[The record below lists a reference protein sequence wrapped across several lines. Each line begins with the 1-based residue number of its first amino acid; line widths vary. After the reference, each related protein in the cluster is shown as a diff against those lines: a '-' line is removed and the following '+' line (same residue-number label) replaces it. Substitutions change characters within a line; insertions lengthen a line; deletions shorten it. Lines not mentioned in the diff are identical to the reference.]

1 MNKIVSLLAVTALAS
16 ADSFSSYNAPGGRGS
31 SGGSSGGSLSGASF
45 VGTSGPTHLG
55 TSAPRLVGGGGSIGG
70 GSIGGG
76 SIGGGSIGGGSIGG
90 GSGGGEP
97 EITRNIYLY
106 AAPAQAP
113 APVGPAPQLPARK
126 VHYNFVFVRTSNLA
140 GGAKPI
146 VAPAPQQKTLVYLLS
161 KRPGPGQQEVIEVPH
176 NPTQP
181 EVFFVNYDDGDNTQL
196 PGGVSLQQALSQSV
210 QQGQVIQGGGSGG
223 AGGATGGSGVFSIGG
238 GSGHGSSGGYA

>member
-1 MNKIVSLLAVTALAS
+1 MNKIVSLLAVAALAS

-31 SGGSSGGSLSGASF
+31 SGGSLSGATF

-76 SIGGGSIGGGSIGG
+76 SIGGGSIGGGSIGIGG

-210 QQGQVIQGGGSGG
+210 QQGQVIQGGSGG
-223 AGGATGGSGVFSIGG
+223 AGGASGGSGVSSIGE
-238 GSGHGSSGGYA
+238 GSSHGSSGGYA

>member
-1 MNKIVSLLAVTALAS
+1 MNKIVSLLAVAALAS
-16 ADSFSSYNAPGGRGS
+16 ADSFSSYNAP
-31 SGGSSGGSLSGASF
+31 
-45 VGTSGPTHLG
+45 
-55 TSAPRLVGGGGSIGG
+55 GGGGSIGG

-76 SIGGGSIGGGSIGG
+76 SIGGGSIGIGG

-176 NPTQP
+176 TARGVLRELRRRRQHPAARRRVAAAGAVAERAAGT
-181 EVFFVNYDDGDNTQL
+181 GH
-196 PGGVSLQQALSQSV
+196 PGR
-210 QQGQVIQGGGSGG
+210 
-223 AGGATGGSGVFSIGG
+223 FRRCWRR
-238 GSGHGSSGGYA
+238 